1 MRDERIKD
9 KKFRKARCES
19 RDEILLPI
27 AATKDILPPDYPK
40 FLSEVK
46 ALVSAERTRALVS
59 ANVGMTLMYWRI
71 GKMIVAR
78 QDGEGWGAKVI
89 DRLSY
94 DLKKCF
100 PGASGFSPRNLKYM
114 RKFALAWP
122 NEEFVQRTVAQ
133 IAWRSNLSLLDKL
146 SSPEERLWYARETA
160 RNGWSKE
167 WLDICI
173 ESRIMDRVG
182 RAPSNFPQ
190 TLSMARA
197 KKIQETFKDPYVFD
211 FLGIDK
217 PVRENE
223 LEDALVSHVEDFLL
237 ELGNGFAFV
246 GRQVHVEFCNQDF
259 YLDLLFYHLKLRCFV
274 VVELKVGKFDP
285 GDAAQLGF
293 YQTVVDHTMRHPSDA
308 PTIGLLLVKEKN
320 DTIVRYSLEGMRSP
334 MGVAEWQTAIE
345 KSMPEDM
352 KSVLPTIEAIEAE
365 MSEVDSLKSTEKR
378 KTAVTSIPVQHPAS
392 RGKKD
397 HGKAKRRKGGKK
409 S

>member
-1 MRDERIKD
+1 MTDERIKD
-9 KKFRKARCES
+9 KKFRKARCKS
-19 RDEILLPI
+19 RDEIILPI
-27 AATKDILPPDYPK
+27 ASTKDTMPSNYPK
-40 FLSEVK
+40 FLAEVK
-46 ALVSAERTRALVS
+46 KIVATARTRAIVS

-71 GKMIVAR
+71 GKVIVAR
-78 QDGEGWGAKVI
+78 QDDEGWGAKVI

-94 DLKKCF
+94 DLKRSF
-100 PGASGFSPRNLKYM
+100 PGVSGFSPRNLKYM

-122 NEEFVQRTVAQ
+122 DEEFVQRTVAQ

-146 SSPEERLWYARETA
+146 ESPDARLWYARETA
-160 RNGWSKE
+160 KYGWSKE

-173 ESRIMDRVG
+173 ESRLMERVG
-182 RAPSNFPQ
+182 TVPSNFSR
-190 TLSMARA
+190 TLSMSRA

-217 PVRENE
+217 PVREKE
-223 LEDALVSHVEDFLL
+223 LEDALVRHVEDFLL

-285 GDAAQLGF
+285 GDAAQLSF
-293 YQTVVDHTMRHPSDA
+293 YQAVVDDTMRHPSDA

-320 DTIVRYSLEGMRSP
+320 DTIVRYSLDGMKSP

-345 KSMPEDM
+345 KAMPEDM
-352 KSVLPTIEAIEAE
+352 KSVLPTIESIEAE
-365 MSEVDSLKSTEKR
+365 MAELDATSTSEQQKSAQTVAPRQLPLKRAKSKKLGGKR
-378 KTAVTSIPVQHPAS
+378 K
-392 RGKKD
+392 
-397 HGKAKRRKGGKK
+397 
-409 S
+409 

>member
-1 MRDERIKD
+1 MTDERIKD
-9 KKFRKARCES
+9 KKFHKARCKS
-19 RDEILLPI
+19 RDEVMLPI
-27 AATKDILPPDYPK
+27 ASTKDIMPSGYPK
-40 FLSEVK
+40 FLAEVK
-46 ALVSAERTRALVS
+46 EIVSTARTRAIVS

-71 GKMIVAR
+71 GKVIVAR
-78 QDGEGWGAKVI
+78 QDDEGWGAKVI

-94 DLKKCF
+94 DLKRSF
-100 PGASGFSPRNLKYM
+100 PGVSGFSPRNLKYM

-122 NEEFVQRTVAQ
+122 DEEFVQRTVAQ

-146 SSPEERLWYARETA
+146 VSPEERLWYAREAA
-160 RNGWSKE
+160 RNSWSKE
-167 WLDICI
+167 WLDLCI
-173 ESRIMDRVG
+173 ESRLMEREG
-182 RAPSNFPQ
+182 AAPSNFSR
-190 TLSMARA
+190 TLSLSRA

-217 PVRENE
+217 PIREKE
-223 LEDALVSHVEDFLL
+223 LEDALVRHVEDFLL

-293 YQTVVDHTMRHPSDA
+293 YQAIVDDTMRHPSDA

-320 DTIVRYSLEGMRSP
+320 DTIVRYSLEGMKSP

-345 KSMPEDM
+345 KSMSAEM
-352 KSVLPTIEAIEAE
+352 KSVLPTIESIEAE
-365 MSEVDSLKSTEKR
+365 MAELDGTGNSGQQEPAQTIEPLQLPLKRTKSKKRIGKR
-378 KTAVTSIPVQHPAS
+378 K
-392 RGKKD
+392 
-397 HGKAKRRKGGKK
+397 
-409 S
+409 

>member
-1 MRDERIKD
+1 MTDERIKD
-9 KKFRKARCES
+9 KKFRKSRCKS
-19 RDEILLPI
+19 RDEIILPI
-27 AATKDILPPDYPK
+27 ASTKDIMPSDYPK
-40 FLSEVK
+40 FLAEVK
-46 ALVSAERTRALVS
+46 EIVSTARTRAIVS

-71 GKMIVAR
+71 GKVIVAR
-78 QDGEGWGAKVI
+78 QDDEGWGAKVI
-89 DRLSY
+89 DGLSY
-94 DLKKCF
+94 DLKRSF
-100 PGASGFSPRNLKYM
+100 PGVSGFSTRNLKYM

-122 NEEFVQRTVAQ
+122 DEEFVQRTVAQ

-146 SSPEERLWYARETA
+146 ESPEARLWYARETA
-160 RNGWSKE
+160 KYGWSKE

-173 ESRIMDRVG
+173 ESRLMERVG
-182 RAPSNFPQ
+182 TVPSNFSK

-217 PVRENE
+217 PVREKE
-223 LEDALVSHVEDFLL
+223 LEDALARHVEDFLL

-285 GDAAQLGF
+285 GDAAQLSF
-293 YQTVVDHTMRHPSDA
+293 YQAVVDDTMRHPSDA

-320 DTIVRYSLEGMRSP
+320 DTVVRYSLEGMKSP

-345 KSMPEDM
+345 KAMPEDM
-352 KSVLPTIEAIEAE
+352 KSVLPTIESIEAE
-365 MSEVDSLKSTEKR
+365 MAELDATSTSEEQRSTQSVAPQQLPLKRAKSKKQSRKR
-378 KTAVTSIPVQHPAS
+378 K
-392 RGKKD
+392 
-397 HGKAKRRKGGKK
+397 
-409 S
+409 